1 MEETKRPESSFI
13 NPPRSHGGLIQRLWK
28 YNILPLLN
36 LQGPKLAAVR
46 CQCKYLKKVLDA
58 PPLHVEFSSSNHSSL
73 QNLIKAMVTYNKG
86 EDHKDK
92 VLEIWIGEGRYNKDL
107 LLGAT
112 EKNQKRLHVPENISI
127 IGAGQGI
134 TTIVDV
140 PIVIDSVLPCT
151 STCSTKILGK
161 RPTLKD
167 LTLSTTVTS
176 FAASYVSNNG
186 WAISVKNANYSITKV
201 DLVGQDGQEDS
212 VEWKRMQKKFVK
224 GAEHEEYAILVAKQ
238 STLHM
243 SECNFDSIPS
253 HGILC
258 TKKSHLFMKKI
269 KMHNIC
275 LKAVVAIKNSS
286 LDMDEVIIK
295 KSYLGVDVADA
306 SNGNIKRVEVSN
318 CTGLRGQNIG
328 IQATNSTLILVD
340 CKSYRNNTGLFLN
353 NSIAS
358 IYDFHASYNNKSAI
372 YAMLGSTVDV
382 YGSQTKIHNNCG
394 YLHRGIVLPGDKN
407 YPRLQ
412 QYYQEDGISSSQIRQ
427 TFAVDADNKDSS
439 ITFHVPLIK
448 VCDRFTLRSNIFRN
462 NTNDIGG
469 KATVTIAGQKYNCN
483 LFRPLNTKLYFPRK
497 PCISFLDLQT
507 DITSHMRHIL
517 VDWLTDVADEYNLRS
532 TTLFLAVNYVD
543 RFLSKYDICRHKL
556 QLLGC
561 ACLLLASKFE
571 EIYPPAVDEFVY
583 ISDNTYTHEEIV
595 RMEILMCATLKF
607 NKSIKLMKVATTAT
621 YLEHFLAHITFTSNA
636 NKKDEQ
642 NTNTKHLANFFIEL
656 SLQNYEMLKFQPSMV
671 AASAISLARRTCQLS
686 PIWHPSL
693 ENLTQ
698 YKHVQL
704 APCEHGLLSLHKRAK
719 KRFEKKSH
727 EKILT
732 AVYEKYSRSRFKSIL
747 KLPLAKF

>member
-1 MEETKRPESSFI
+1 M
-13 NPPRSHGGLIQRLWK
+13 
-28 YNILPLLN
+28 
-36 LQGPKLAAVR
+36 
-46 CQCKYLKKVLDA
+46 
-58 PPLHVEFSSSNHSSL
+58 
-73 QNLIKAMVTYNKG
+73 
-86 EDHKDK
+86 
-92 VLEIWIGEGRYNKDL
+92 
-107 LLGAT
+107 
-112 EKNQKRLHVPENISI
+112 
-127 IGAGQGI
+127 
-134 TTIVDV
+134 
-140 PIVIDSVLPCT
+140 
-151 STCSTKILGK
+151 
-161 RPTLKD
+161 
-167 LTLSTTVTS
+167 
-176 FAASYVSNNG
+176 
-186 WAISVKNANYSITKV
+186 
-201 DLVGQDGQEDS
+201 
-212 VEWKRMQKKFVK
+212 
-224 GAEHEEYAILVAKQ
+224 
-238 STLHM
+238 
-243 SECNFDSIPS
+243 
-253 HGILC
+253 
-258 TKKSHLFMKKI
+258 
-269 KMHNIC
+269 
-275 LKAVVAIKNSS
+275 
-286 LDMDEVIIK
+286 
-295 KSYLGVDVADA
+295 
-306 SNGNIKRVEVSN
+306 
-318 CTGLRGQNIG
+318 
-328 IQATNSTLILVD
+328 
-340 CKSYRNNTGLFLN
+340 
-353 NSIAS
+353 
-358 IYDFHASYNNKSAI
+358 
-372 YAMLGSTVDV
+372 
-382 YGSQTKIHNNCG
+382 
-394 YLHRGIVLPGDKN
+394 PGDKN

-719 KRFEKKSH
+719 KRFEKKRK
-727 EKILT
+727 ELT